1 MGTVG
6 AITNVD
12 LYRVT
17 PGPPLLL
24 APQPPTPLY
33 RMSALGAVLYSVW
46 NGEGG
51 GRRGGEGGLPSALS
65 VASLHLGYYYFC
77 NKPKS
82 NSSLGWRGRDP
93 GVRKA
98 KKLEL

>member
-51 GRRGGEGGLPSALS
+51 GRRGGREGCPQLFLWLLCIWVIIIFVTSPNQT
-65 VASLHLGYYYFC
+65 HLWAGEVGT
-77 NKPKS
+77 
-82 NSSLGWRGRDP
+82 LG
-93 GVRKA
+93 
-98 KKLEL
+98 